1 MRRFGFLTELQV
13 RVIKLRS
20 RGLSLR
26 EVAAILGTSHQN
38 ISVAERRARENVRA
52 AEETIAA
59 YKIATA
65 AVKVVI
71 EEGTHLAD
79 VPKIVMEECDRAGVR
94 LRADFTLIFKMLKF
108 SRPPCVEGQRLAT
121 PILVLVD
128 REGYLSIYPLRGWVE
143 RLLKE
148 IESI

>member
-59 YKIATA
+59 YRIATA
-65 AVKVVI
+65 AIKLVI
-71 EEGTHLAD
+71 NEGTHLAD
-79 VPKIVMEECDRAGVR
+79 VPKIVMEECDRTGIR
-94 LRADFTLIFKMLKF
+94 LKGDFTLIFKLLKF
-108 SRPPCVEGQRLAT
+108 SKPSCVSGQKLAV

-128 REGYLSIYPLRGWVE
+128 RDGYLSIYPMSGWVE
-143 RLLKE
+143 KLFKE
-148 IESI
+148 VDSI